1 MRRRLLALAA
11 AFALAGPGIAAAEEG
26 AALPEHH
33 WPFQGLFGTFDR
45 AAAVR
50 GLQVYREVCSA
61 CHSLSLVAYRNL
73 EALDLSADDVKAIAA
88 SATMTDGPNDQGE
101 MFERPARPSD
111 HFAKPFPNDQS
122 ARAANN
128 GALPPDLSL
137 MVKAR
142 KGGPDYVLGILTG
155 FGEPPAD
162 VHVQEGMYYDAV
174 FPGHQIAMPPPLSD
188 GAVTYPDGT
197 EATVEQ
203 MSEDVVSFL
212 AWTAEPEL
220 EARKRMGVKTI
231 LFLIVLTGMFY
242 AWKRKV
248 WADVH

>member
-11 AFALAGPGIAAAEEG
+11 ALALAGPGIAAAEEG

-73 EALDLSADDVKAIAA
+73 EALGLSADDVKAIAA
-88 SATMTDGPNDQGE
+88 SVNVTDGPNDQGE

-111 HFAKPFPNDQS
+111 HFVKPFPNDQA

-142 KGGPDYVLGILTG
+142 KGGPDYLLGILTG
-155 FGEPPAD
+155 FGEPPAG
-162 VHVQEGMYYDAV
+162 VQVTEGMYYNAV
-174 FPGHQIAMPPPLSD
+174 FPAHQIAMPPPLAD

>member
-1 MRRRLLALAA
+1 MRRRLVALAA
-11 AFALAGPGIAAAEEG
+11 ALALSAPGLASAAEG
-26 AALPEHH
+26 GPLPEQH

-50 GLQVYREVCSA
+50 GLQVYQEVCA
-61 CHSLSLVAYRNL
+61 TCHSLSLIAYRNL
-73 EALDLSADDVKAIAA
+73 EALGLSEEQVKAIAEA
-88 SATMTDGPNDQGE
+88 ATVTDGPNDQGE
-101 MFERPARPSD
+101 MFDRPGRPSD
-111 HFAKPFPNDQS
+111 RFVAPFPNPQA

-142 KGGPDYVLGILTG
+142 KGGPDYVYGILTG
-155 FGEPPAD
+155 YAEPPAGFTLYP
-162 VHVQEGMYYDAV
+162 GMSYNAV
-174 FPGHQIAMPPPLSD
+174 FPGHQIAMPPPLSE
-188 GAVTYPDGT
+188 GLLTYPDGT

-203 MSEDVVSFL
+203 MAHDVVSFL

-220 EARKRMGVKTI
+220 EERKRMGVKTI
-231 LFLIVLTGMFY
+231 LFLIVLTGLFY

-248 WADVH
+248 WAEVH

>member
-1 MRRRLLALAA
+1 MRRSLALLALLLLAA
-11 AFALAGPGIAAAEEG
+11 PRLAAAEEG
-26 AALPEHH
+26 AFTEQH
-33 WPFQGLFGTFDR
+33 WPFQGLFGTYDR

-50 GLQVYREVCSA
+50 GLQVYREVCSS
-61 CHSLSLVAYRNL
+61 CHSLSLIAYRNL
-73 EALDLSADDVKAIAA
+73 EALGLSEDDVKAIAA
-88 SATMTDGPNDQGE
+88 AATVTDGPNDQGD
-101 MFERPARPSD
+101 MFDRPGRPSD
-111 HFAKPFPNDQS
+111 RFVKPFPNDQA
-122 ARAANN
+122 ARVANN

-142 KGGPDYVLGILTG
+142 KGGPDYVYGILTG
-155 FGEPPAD
+155 FGEAPAGVTIPD
-162 VHVQEGMYYDAV
+162 GMYYNAT

-197 EATVEQ
+197 EATVDQ
-203 MSEDVVSFL
+203 MSHDVVSFL

-220 EARKRMGVKTI
+220 EARHRMGVKTI

-248 WADVH
+248 WAEVH

>member
-1 MRRRLLALAA
+1 MRRSFLLLALLLLAA
-11 AFALAGPGIAAAEEG
+11 PRLAAAEEG
-26 AALPEHH
+26 PAVAEQH
-33 WPFQGLFGTFDR
+33 WPFQGLFGTYDR

-50 GLQVYREVCSA
+50 GLQVYRDVCST
-61 CHSLSLVAYRNL
+61 CHSLSLIAYRNL
-73 EALDLSADDVKAIAA
+73 EDLGLSEDDVKAIAA
-88 SATMTDGPNDQGE
+88 AATVTDGPNDQGD
-101 MFERPARPSD
+101 MFDRPGRPSD
-111 HFAKPFPNDQS
+111 RFVKPFPNDQA
-122 ARAANN
+122 ARVANN

-142 KGGPDYVLGILTG
+142 KGGPDYVYGILTG
-155 FGEPPAD
+155 FSEPPAGVTIPD
-162 VHVQEGMYYDAV
+162 GMYYNAA

-197 EATVEQ
+197 EATVDQ
-203 MSEDVVSFL
+203 MSHDVVSFL

-220 EARKRMGVKTI
+220 ETRHRMGVKTI

-248 WADVH
+248 WAEVH

>member
-1 MRRRLLALAA
+1 MRRPLLALAA
-11 AFALAGPGIAAAEEG
+11 ALALGLPGLAAAEEG

-73 EALDLSADDVKAIAA
+73 EALGLSEDDVKAIAA
-88 SATMTDGPNDQGE
+88 SVNVTDGPNDQGE

-111 HFAKPFPNDQS
+111 HFVKPFPNDQA

-142 KGGPDYVLGILTG
+142 KGGADYVYGILTG

-162 VHVQEGMYYDAV
+162 MHVQEGMYYNAV

-197 EATVEQ
+197 EATVDQ
-203 MSEDVVSFL
+203 MAHDVVSFL

-220 EARKRMGVKTI
+220 EARKRMGVKSV
-231 LFLIVLTGMFY
+231 LFLIVLTGLFY
-242 AWKRKV
+242 AWKRKI